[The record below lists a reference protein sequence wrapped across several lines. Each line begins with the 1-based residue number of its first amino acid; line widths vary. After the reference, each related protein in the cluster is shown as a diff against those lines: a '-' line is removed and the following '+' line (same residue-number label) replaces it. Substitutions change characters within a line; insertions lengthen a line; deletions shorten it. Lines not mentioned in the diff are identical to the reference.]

1 VDSDMTM
8 AAAATGDTTINRVR
22 LQYGGCDSLAARLNV
37 ERLLGTAARVP
48 GLRPAAILC
57 VNRLRDPLPRTVDA
71 RSLTKTARWERSLHD
86 SLSDL
91 ARRAARPARGVV
103 GGDADAVLFDDR
115 AQMLACLAADWCSGN
130 TAARWWW
137 RALFRG
143 SVDVRALMQAFLER
157 PEHSAAAIEELARL
171 GSATRFVRHLSR
183 GNARLMLDA
192 IVTAHN
198 LRELARAIASPS
210 PSSAFE
216 DGAAG
221 AWHELSTRVRQ
232 EHAMRRDAVV
242 APWRDVVPEADVP
255 ELKRDQQLLLGVAL
269 ALRRRPALVRSER
282 FAVAVGEWRTTSSE
296 GRRQTLAAGQQA
308 IPPSRDG
315 VRTRMASDAE
325 ASTAPSPVVVGVDSI
340 PFDDTRVD
348 GGVTPPVVATTV
360 SLRELERG
368 APPEILCASDVHT
381 ELGGLFYL
389 LNVAIALGYYGDFTA
404 PRYRN
409 LEVSIW
415 DFVDIV
421 GRALVRR
428 DIDDPV
434 WSLIAGLAGRA
445 ADEAPDRR
453 SVRRIRPLVAAVRT
467 RLAAALGCR
476 TRAALVR
483 MVLLHRAQVLSTATH
498 LDIVFSLA
506 ELPIEIRMSG
516 LDRDPGW
523 IPAADRIVAF
533 HFE

>member
-1 VDSDMTM
+1 
-8 AAAATGDTTINRVR
+8 
-22 LQYGGCDSLAARLNV
+22 
-37 ERLLGTAARVP
+37 
-48 GLRPAAILC
+48 
-57 VNRLRDPLPRTVDA
+57 
-71 RSLTKTARWERSLHD
+71 
-86 SLSDL
+86 
-91 ARRAARPARGVV
+91 
-103 GGDADAVLFDDR
+103 
-115 AQMLACLAADWCSGN
+115 
-130 TAARWWW
+130 
-137 RALFRG
+137 
-143 SVDVRALMQAFLER
+143 
-157 PEHSAAAIEELARL
+157 
-171 GSATRFVRHLSR
+171 
-183 GNARLMLDA
+183 
-192 IVTAHN
+192 
-198 LRELARAIASPS
+198 
-210 PSSAFE
+210 
-216 DGAAG
+216 
-221 AWHELSTRVRQ
+221 
-232 EHAMRRDAVV
+232 
-242 APWRDVVPEADVP
+242 
-255 ELKRDQQLLLGVAL
+255 
-269 ALRRRPALVRSER
+269 
-282 FAVAVGEWRTTSSE
+282 
-296 GRRQTLAAGQQA
+296 
-308 IPPSRDG
+308 
-315 VRTRMASDAE
+315 MASDAE

-428 DIDDPV
+428 DLDDPV